1 MLIIRKTILTLKLKF
16 LMKQMP
22 TMTLVVETVG
32 DDGTGSLVV
41 IDNDTEDDFFVIDD
55 VDNEI

>member
-1 MLIIRKTILTLKLKF
+1 
-16 LMKQMP
+16 MKQMP

-32 DDGTGSLVV
+32 DDGTGSLVI